1 MSAASPSRKTSRP
14 FSISICPAARCWSAA
29 GPQARELGRLY
40 PDAIFTGPREGEA
53 LAEAYASADVFVF
66 PSLTD
71 TFGLVLLEALA
82 CGVPVAAYPVSGPK
96 DVLTDPEAG
105 VLSLDLR
112 EAALQALV
120 LRPRVGTGA
129 CAPL

>member
-1 MSAASPSRKTSRP
+1 MR
-14 FSISICPAARCWSAA
+14 
-29 GPQARELGRLY
+29 
-40 PDAIFTGPREGEA
+40 IFTGPREGEA

-82 CGVPVAAYPVSGPK
+82 CGVPVAAYPVCGPK

-105 VLSLDLR
+105 VLSSDLR
-112 EAALQALV
+112 EAALQALL
-120 LRPRVGTGA
+120 LRRERRHGRMR
-129 CAPL
+129 CATAGRTRRASSSRT